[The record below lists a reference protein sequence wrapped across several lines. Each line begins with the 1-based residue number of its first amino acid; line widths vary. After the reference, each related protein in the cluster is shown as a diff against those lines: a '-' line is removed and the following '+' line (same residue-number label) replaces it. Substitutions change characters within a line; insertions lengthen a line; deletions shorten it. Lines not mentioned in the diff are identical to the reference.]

1 MNPKAFK
8 IVALLFAPLACQ
20 TVQQTGRSQFI
31 VVSASQESQLGTDAY
46 QDILKK
52 QPLSTRQDWQTQLK
66 RVGQRIAAA
75 ADKPEY
81 KWEFNVIQGKEINAF
96 ALPGGKVA
104 FWEGI
109 MPVAQDDAGIA
120 VIMGHE
126 VAHALA
132 RHGAE
137 RMSQTMGVQ
146 AIGQILSLG
155 VGQVNPA
162 LREDFLKL
170 YGLGA
175 SVGVLL
181 PWGRAQESEAD
192 QIGLSLMAKAGYD
205 PSAAIAFWERMSK
218 VSGAKA
224 PEFLSTHPSDE
235 SRIAQLRAW
244 LPEAMQHYR
253 RR

>member
-1 MNPKAFK
+1 MSKK
-8 IVALLFAPLACQ
+8 ISCGIILLLFILACQ

-31 VVSASQESQLGTDAY
+31 VVSESQEQQLGDDAY
-46 QDILKK
+46 LEILKK
-52 QPLSTRQDWQTQLK
+52 SRPSTRSDWQAQLR

-75 ADKPEY
+75 ANKPEY
-81 KWEFNVIQGKEINAF
+81 KWEFNVIQGKEVNAF

-109 MPVAQDDAGIA
+109 MPVAKDDSGIA

-137 RMSQTMGVQ
+137 RMSQELGAQ
-146 AIGQILSLG
+146 AIGQILALG
-155 VGQVNPA
+155 VDKVSPG
-162 LREDFLKL
+162 LHDDFLKL

-192 QIGLSLMAKAGYD
+192 QIGLTLMAKAGYD
-205 PSAAIAFWERMSK
+205 PATAVAFWERMSK
-218 VSGAKA
+218 IGGDKP

-235 SRIAQLRAW
+235 TRIAQIKAW
-244 LPEAMQHYR
+244 LPEARSYYR
-253 RR
+253 GK